1 MNTKELVLEAVK
13 DLPDNAGI
21 EDAMERLL
29 LLAKIQRGI
38 EQADAGE
45 TISHDEVK
53 QRMSKWL
60 K

>member
-13 DLPDNAGI
+13 DLPDDAPV

-29 LLAKIQRGI
+29 LLAKIERGI
-38 EQADAGE
+38 EQADAGN
-45 TISHDEVK
+45 TISHEQLK
-53 QRMSKWL
+53 QRLAKWL